1 LSNSKYLTLTQT
13 KLQDIVVELL
23 QNETDGSNIVR
34 IKEVES
40 NGIGSVVIKEEKD
53 VLKMI
58 QLFRLNLS

>member
-1 LSNSKYLTLTQT
+1 MSNSKYLTLTQT